1 MKKFLSMLAAA
12 ALCLSLAACG
22 NSAAGSSS
30 APGSSSDA
38 PAANTAS
45 GVSESAWPSGDVTLY
60 VPANAG
66 GGTDTLARLYAEKY
80 KELTGANFI
89 IVNDTTGANS
99 VAYET
104 VRTAKPDGLTLM
116 AYHGG
121 ICTQYA
127 SGQYAHS
134 LDEFDVVATQTTPD
148 NIGYGIWVSGKS
160 DFQTFDDLL
169 TYAKNHPG
177 ELVAGVETNSTDH
190 LLEAMFEEQFDV
202 DLSVVSA
209 GSNAEKLPLLMGG
222 NLDICF
228 FSQTGTADYHESGD
242 LKCLAFFGSQKA
254 DLLPDVPTFA
264 DLGYDPILLPLFA
277 FLAGPQGMPE
287 DVCAAIDAVNKEVL
301 GDEKMRNQII
311 TMGYGMDG
319 YVSLDET
326 RENAHDMQQSYITA
340 YELMKAE

>member
-1 MKKFLSMLAAA
+1 MKKLLAMLTAAV
-12 ALCLSLAACG
+12 LCLSLVACG
-22 NSAAGSSS
+22 NPTSSNSS
-30 APGSSSDA
+30 APGGNSDA
-38 PAANTAS
+38 PGGNTAS
-45 GVSESAWPSGDVTLY
+45 GSSKSAWPSGDVTIY

-169 TYAKNHPG
+169 TYAKAHPG
-177 ELVAGVETNSTDH
+177 ELVAGIETNSTDH
-190 LLEAMFEEQFDV
+190 LLEVLFEEQFDV
-202 DLSVVSA
+202 KLAVVSA

-228 FSQTGTADYHESGD
+228 FTQTGTADYHNSGD
-242 LKCLAFFGSQKA
+242 LKCLAFLGSDKA

-264 DLGYDPILLPLFA
+264 DLGYEPILLPLFA
-277 FLAGPQGMPE
+277 FLAGPQGMPD
-287 DVCAAIDAVNKEVL
+287 DVCNAIDAVTKSAL
-301 GDEKMRNQII
+301 SDEKLVNQVIE
-311 TMGYGMDG
+311 MGYGMDG

-326 RENAHDMQQSYITA
+326 RESAHNMQSSYVEA
-340 YELMKAE
+340 YALMEGK

>member
-22 NSAAGSSS
+22 NSATGSSS
-30 APGSSSDA
+30 APGGSSDA

-45 GVSESAWPSGDVTLY
+45 GTSESAWPSGDVTIY

-66 GGTDTLARLYAEKY
+66 GSSDTIARLYAEKF
-80 KELTGANFI
+80 KSITGANFI

-121 ICTQYA
+121 LCTQHA

-134 LDEFDVVATQTTPD
+134 LDEFTVLGNMTTAD
-148 NIGYGIWVSGKS
+148 NTGYGIWVSGKS
-160 DFQTFDDLL
+160 EFQTFEDLL
-169 TYAKNHPG
+169 SYAKDHPG
-177 ELVAGVETNSTDH
+177 ELVAGVETNNTDH
-190 LLEAMFEEQFDV
+190 LLEVMFEEQFDV

-222 NLDICF
+222 NLDVCF
-228 FSQTGTADYHESGD
+228 FAPGGVTDYHTSGD
-242 LKCLAFFGSQKA
+242 LRCLAFFGSA
-254 DLLPDVPTFA
+254 GSDLLPDVPCMT
-264 DLGYDPILLPLFA
+264 DLNYDPIMLPLF
-277 FLAGPQGMPE
+277 FFMAGPADMPA
-287 DVCAAIDAVNKEVL
+287 DVCTAINEVMTSAAGDKTILEQIATFGMEMSDSLSLAEV
-301 GDEKMRNQII
+301 QQQ
-311 TMGYGMDG
+311 
-319 YVSLDET
+319 S
-326 RENAHDMQQSYITA
+326 HDMQQNYLTA